1 MTDTVLQILIVLQLV
16 VKVEVALGQYLEKRL
31 AVEVDLVVVL
41 VGLVVDIRVSESAWC
56 VAYPLEMMSPL
67 ASLSRTVLTPWIR
80 TMSPHFI
87 VYCYYDI
94 RYLLINKL

>member
-1 MTDTVLQILIVLQLV
+1 MTYILLQILIVLQLI

-41 VGLVVDIRVSESAWC
+41 IGLVVDIGVGEAALY
-56 VAYPLEMMSPL
+56 VLYPLEMMSPL

-94 RYLLINKL
+94 RYLAINKL